1 METEIMLTTFD
12 NPFDP
17 FDEFVPWFLFDVEK
31 GYNTCSKIA
40 RIAHPSEGFSTIE
53 DKRETERAIDEIIN
67 YDFLNIYKKV
77 SRNVETDSASTSE
90 SNEETEKETEK
101 EENIN

>member
-31 GYNTCSKIA
+31 GYNTCSKLA
-40 RIAHPSEGFSTIE
+40 RIAHTSDEMSTVE

-77 SRNVETDSASTSE
+77 SRNVENESTPQSDSDSE
-90 SNEETEKETEK
+90 IEKDSET